1 MKLTKNFSKSEFE
14 CRCGCEM
21 PKDVLNNVQK
31 LANQLQIIRN
41 KVNVPITINSAYR
54 CPKHNSIIGGAK
66 SSQHL
71 QGKASD
77 IVIEGYS
84 NDDVADL
91 IEELIAS
98 GDILQGGL
106 GRYNS
111 FTHYDIR
118 KTKARWD
125 FRKRIK

>member
-1 MKLTKNFSKSEFE
+1 MKLSKNFSKSEFE

-41 KVNVPITINSAYR
+41 KVNVPITINSSYR

-106 GRYNS
+106 GRYNT

>member
-1 MKLTKNFSKSEFE
+1 MKLSKNFSKSEFE
-14 CRCGCEM
+14 CRCMCEM
-21 PKDVLNNVQK
+21 PKEVLNNVQK

-54 CPKHNSIIGGAK
+54 CPKHNSIINGAK

-71 QGKASD
+71 QAKASD

-91 IEELIAS
+91 IEELISS

>member
-1 MKLTKNFSKSEFE
+1 
-14 CRCGCEM
+14 M
-21 PKDVLNNVQK
+21 PKEVLNNVQK

-54 CPKHNSIIGGAK
+54 CPKHNSIINGAK

-71 QGKASD
+71 QAKASD

-91 IEELIAS
+91 IEELISS

>member
-1 MKLTKNFSKSEFE
+1 MKLSKNFTLKEMS

-111 FTHYDIR
+111 FKNYEIR

-125 FRKRIK
+125 FRKIIK

>member
-1 MKLTKNFSKSEFE
+1 MKLSKNFSKSEFE

-125 FRKRIK
+125 FRKRI

>member
-1 MKLTKNFSKSEFE
+1 MKLSKNFTLKEMS

-21 PKDVLNNVQK
+21 PKEVLNNVQK

-118 KTKARWD
+118 KTKARWN
-125 FRKRIK
+125 FKN

>member
-1 MKLTKNFSKSEFE
+1 MKLSKNFTLKEMS

-125 FRKRIK
+125 FRKIIK

>member
-1 MKLTKNFSKSEFE
+1 MQLTKNFSKSEFE
-14 CRCGCEM
+14 CRCGCDM

-125 FRKRIK
+125 FRKK

>member
-54 CPKHNSIIGGAK
+54 CPKHNFIIGGAK

-77 IVIEGYS
+77 IVIDGYS
-84 NDDVADL
+84 NDDVANL

-125 FRKRIK
+125 FRKK

>member
-1 MKLTKNFSKSEFE
+1 MKLSKNFSKSEFE

-21 PKDVLNNVQK
+21 PKEVLNNVQK

-54 CPKHNSIIGGAK
+54 CPKHNSIIGGSK

-106 GRYNS
+106 GRYNT